1 MNIFE
6 PIIRRPTGISLLAI
20 GLVLA
25 GFCAYLLIG
34 IASFPSIQF
43 PVIAVAA
50 TLPGSSAQTV
60 AATVTAPLER
70 QLARIPGIQQ
80 MTSDSNAGGT
90 LILIQFDMS
99 LSADRAARDVQA
111 ALNAASPDLPAIMAL
126 SPPQYFKNDTSQI
139 PVLLISMTSTSMPPD
154 KLYDLANTLMLPA
167 VAQVTGVSQAQL
179 IGGSPHAVRISLNNS
194 ALTAKGLT
202 ANDVANVLRA
212 ANVTS
217 PQGVLSDGMTQM
229 TVAANDGLQTP
240 SDFASLV
247 IANRKGVPVHL
258 SEVATVSNG
267 QQDSTQAAWFNHSR
281 GVIMQVQK
289 RSDANAVQ
297 VVQAIREALPRLQKL
312 VPADVQIT
320 PIFDLTLSTK
330 SALHEVEIALLISI
344 VMVALVMLLFLRRVR
359 PTLIAMLSVP
369 LSLAGAFVLMYSLGF
384 TLNMLSLIA
393 LVLCIGFV
401 VDDAIVV
408 IENIFRHMEQGAKP
422 LDAALIGVGE
432 IGFTV
437 ISITLSLVAVFAPMV
452 FGNSPMVMLL
462 REFSVTLIATIVI
475 SALVSLTLTPALCGR
490 YLVQETRERPAP
502 SRLEVAVER
511 MDRWMLRIYE
521 RALDWAMHH
530 RRMMRWQPLI
540 LLVLTVGLAMAVVKT
555 AGGALM
561 PEGDTGMLQ
570 ADMVADPNISPDALA
585 QRAQAVQAVM
595 LADPAVL
602 DVASFLGGNNTN
614 GAVGNEASFFIDLK
628 PRGDGP
634 GQRRDA
640 ADKVIKRLNEHY
652 KKLTDVNVAV
662 TSLGFFNGGG
672 GSRAKGQYAFSLT
685 STTSQ
690 PLQQPTLRLAQ
701 VMRKMKQFK
710 DVSTSFD
717 NIGKQQ
723 LVEIDRDA
731 TSRMQVTIGQIDQA
745 LTDAFGQTPASVIYS
760 DINQYQ
766 VILIADNAHSLSP
779 GTLLNLY
786 VRSSTNKMVPLSAMV
801 HIRPRIEPIGIQHY
815 NQLES
820 ASINY
825 NLADGVSQADGL
837 KYVDQAM
844 FAAQLPAGVMKQYTG
859 DNQKLMEA
867 ATNTLVMF
875 MAVILAMYIVLGI
888 LYESLIHPLTILSTL
903 PAAGMGAF
911 LAMLITHTQLSTMSV
926 IAVLMLIG
934 IVKKNAILMVDFALV
949 AEREGGLTPPE
960 AIREAAL
967 VRFRPI
973 TMTTLVAMGAALPLA
988 IGFGIGSEMRQPLGI
1003 AILGGLFVSQLLT
1016 LLSTPAIYLWQHDRR
1031 VRKAIRRARREEK
1044 RRSRQLGKSAVA
1056 PGAEQTG

>member
-1 MNIFE
+1 MNLFE
-6 PIIRRPTGISLLAI
+6 PIIRRPIGTSLLAI

-25 GFCAYLLIG
+25 GFCAYLVLG
-34 IASFPSIQF
+34 IAAFPSLQF
-43 PVIAVAA
+43 PAVAVTA
-50 TLPGSSAQTV
+50 FFPGASAQTV
-60 AATVTAPLER
+60 ASTVTAPLER
-70 QLARIPGIQQ
+70 QLARIPGIQR
-80 MTSDSNAGGT
+80 MTSDSNAGGM
-90 LILIQFDMS
+90 LIQIQFEMS
-99 LSADRAARDVQA
+99 RSADQAARDVQA
-111 ALNAASPDLPAIMAL
+111 ALNAAGPDLPPEMAL
-126 SPPQYFKNDTSQI
+126 FPPQYFKADTSQI
-139 PVLLISMTSTSMPPD
+139 PVLLIAMTSTSMPPD
-154 KLYDLANTLMLPA
+154 KLYDLADTLMRPA
-167 VAQVTGVSQAQL
+167 VAQITGVAQAQL
-179 IGGSPHAVRISLNNS
+179 IGGSPHAVRVSLNGA

-202 ANDVANVLRA
+202 ANDVSNALRA
-212 ANVTS
+212 ANVAS

-229 TVAANDGLQTP
+229 TVSANDGLRTAQ
-240 SDFASLV
+240 DFAALV
-247 IANRKGVPVHL
+247 IANRNGVPVRL
-258 SEVATVSNG
+258 SDVASISNG
-267 QQDSTQAAWFNHSR
+267 QADSTQAAWFNHQPAA
-281 GVIMQVQK
+281 IMQVMK
-289 RSDANAVQ
+289 RPEANSVQ
-297 VVQAIREALPRLQKL
+297 VVQEINATLPKLRRL
-312 VPADVQIT
+312 VPADVQVT
-320 PIFDLTLSTK
+320 PIFDLTKSTK
-330 SALHEVEIALLISI
+330 SALHEVEVALLLSI
-344 VMVALVMLLFLRRVR
+344 VMVALVMLLFLRRLR
-359 PTLIAMLSVP
+359 PTIIAMFSVP

-393 LVLCIGFV
+393 LVLCVGFV

-422 LDAALIGVGE
+422 LDAALTGVRE

-452 FGNSPMVMLL
+452 FGNNQMVMLM

-475 SALVSLTLTPALCGR
+475 SAAVSLTLTPALCGR
-490 YLVQETRERPAP
+490 YLIEETGTRSAP
-502 SRLEVAVER
+502 GKLEAAVER
-511 MDRWMLRIYE
+511 LDRWLLGIYR

-540 LLVLTVGLAMAVVKT
+540 LLVLTFGLAVAVAKT

-570 ADMVADPNISPDALA
+570 ANVVADANISPELLA
-585 QRAQAVQAVM
+585 QRTQAVEAVM

-602 DVASFLGGNNTN
+602 DVGSFLGGNNTN
-614 GAVGNEASFFIDLK
+614 GAVGNEATFFIDLK
-628 PRGDGP
+628 PQGDGP
-634 GQRRDA
+634 GQRRDP
-640 ADKVIKRLNEHY
+640 ADKVIKRLNEQY

-662 TSLGFFNGGG
+662 TSLGFFTDSG
-672 GSRAKGQYAFSLT
+672 GSEAKGKYAFALT

-690 PLQQPTLRLAQ
+690 PLQQPTLRMAQ
-701 VMRKMKQFK
+701 MMRKMKQFK
-710 DVSTSFD
+710 DVSTTFD
-717 NIGKQQ
+717 SIGKQQ
-723 LVEIDRDA
+723 LLEIDRNA
-731 TSRMQVTIGQIDQA
+731 AARLQVSIGQIDQA
-745 LTDAFGQTPASVIYS
+745 LADAFGQTPASVIYS

-779 GTLLNLY
+779 ATLLNVY
-786 VRSSTNKMVPLSAMV
+786 VRNDRNKMVPLSALAR
-801 HIRPRIEPIGIQHY
+801 IRPRIEPIDVQHY

-820 ASINY
+820 ATINY
-825 NLADGVSQADGL
+825 NLAEGISQTDGL
-837 KYVDQAM
+837 KYIDQAM
-844 FAAQLPAGVMKQYTG
+844 FAAQLPPGVVKQYTG
-859 DNQKLMEA
+859 DNEKLVEA
-867 ATNTLVMF
+867 ATNAAILF
-875 MAVILAMYIVLGI
+875 LAVILAMYIVLGI

-911 LAMLITHTQLSTMSV
+911 LAMLITHTQVSTMSV

-1031 VRKAIRRARREEK
+1031 VRKAIRKARREEK
-1044 RRSRQLGKSAVA
+1044 RRSRQLGKPIAV
-1056 PGAEQTG
+1056 PEAERVG

>member
-1 MNIFE
+1 MNVFA
-6 PIIRRPTGISLLAI
+6 PIIRRPIGTSLLAI

-25 GFCAYLLIG
+25 GFCAYLVLG
-34 IASFPSIQF
+34 IAAFPSVQF
-43 PVIAVAA
+43 PAVAVTA
-50 TLPGSSAQTV
+50 LLPGASAQTV
-60 AATVTAPLER
+60 SATVTAPLER

-80 MTSDSNAGGT
+80 MTSDSNGGGA
-90 LILIQFDMS
+90 LIQIRFEMS
-99 LSADRAARDVQA
+99 RSADQAARDVQA
-111 ALNAASPDLPAIMAL
+111 AINAAAPDLPAELAL
-126 SPPQYFKNDTSQI
+126 FPPQYFKADTSTI
-139 PVLLISMTSTSMPPD
+139 PVLLIAMTSTSMPPD
-154 KLYDLANTLMLPA
+154 KLYNLADTLMRPA
-167 VAQVTGVSQAQL
+167 VSQITGVAQAQL
-179 IGGSPHAVRISLNNS
+179 IGGSPHAVRVSLNNA

-212 ANVTS
+212 ANVAS
-217 PQGVLSDGMTQM
+217 PQGVISDGVTQM

-240 SDFASLV
+240 ADFAALV
-247 IANRKGVPVHL
+247 IANRKGAPVHL
-258 SEVATVSNG
+258 SDVARVTDG
-267 QQDSTQAAWFNHSR
+267 QQDSTQAAWFNNQHAA
-281 GVIMQVQK
+281 IMQVMK
-289 RSDANAVQ
+289 RSEANSVQ
-297 VVQAIREALPRLQKL
+297 VVEEIRATLPKLQKL

-320 PIFDLTLSTK
+320 PIFDLTQSTK
-330 SALHEVEIALLISI
+330 SALHEVEVALLLSI
-344 VMVALVMLLFLRRVR
+344 VMVALVMLLFLRRLR
-359 PTLIAMLSVP
+359 PTVIAMFSVP
-369 LSLAGAFVLMYSLGF
+369 LSLAGAFVLMYALGF

-422 LDAALIGVGE
+422 LDAALTGVRE

-452 FGNSPMVMLL
+452 FGNNGMVILM
-462 REFSVTLIATIVI
+462 REFSVTLMATIVI
-475 SALVSLTLTPALCGR
+475 SAIVSLTLTPALCGHF
-490 YLVQETRERPAP
+490 LTEEAHHSAAPGKLER
-502 SRLEVAVER
+502 SVER
-511 MDRWMLRIYE
+511 LDRWLLRIYE
-521 RALDWAMHH
+521 RALDWAMRH
-530 RRMMRWQPLI
+530 RRIMRWQPLI
-540 LLVLTVGLAMAVVKT
+540 LLVLTVGLAMAVAKT
-555 AGGALM
+555 AGGTLM

-570 ADMVADPNISPDALA
+570 ADLVADANISPDLLA
-585 QRAQAVQAVM
+585 KRTQAVEAVM

-614 GAVGNEASFFIDLK
+614 GAVQNEATFFIDLK

-640 ADKVIKRLNEHY
+640 ADKVIARLNKHY

-662 TSLGFFNGGG
+662 TSLGFFSGGND
-672 GSRAKGQYAFSLT
+672 SKAKGKYAFALT

-690 PLQQPTLRLAQ
+690 PLQQPTLHMAQ

-710 DVSTSFD
+710 DVSTTFD
-717 NIGKQQ
+717 SIGKQQ
-723 LVEIDRDA
+723 MLQIDRNA
-731 TSRMQVTIGQIDQA
+731 AAQLQVNIGQIDQA
-745 LTDAFGQTPASVIYS
+745 LADAFGQTPASVIYS
-760 DINQYQ
+760 DIDQYQ
-766 VILIADNAHSLSP
+766 VVLIADNAGSLSP
-779 GTLLNLY
+779 DTLLNVY
-786 VRSSTNKMVPLSAMV
+786 VRSNHNKMVPLSALA
-801 HIRPRIEPIGIQHY
+801 HIRPRIEPIDIQHF

-820 ASINY
+820 ATINY
-825 NLADGVSQADGL
+825 NLADGITQTDGL
-837 KYVDQAM
+837 KLVDQAM
-844 FAAQLPAGVMKQYTG
+844 FAAQLPPGVIRQYTG
-859 DNQKLMEA
+859 DNQKLAEA
-867 ATNTLVMF
+867 ASNALIIF

-949 AEREGGLTPPE
+949 AERESGLTPPE

-988 IGFGIGSEMRQPLGI
+988 VGFGIGSEMRQPLGI

-1031 VRKAIRRARREEK
+1031 VRRAARKARREAK
-1044 RRSRQLGKSAVA
+1044 RRSRQLGKPLAA
-1056 PGAEQTG
+1056 PEVERVG